1 MNKNQIKNLIALLNS
16 KNSKGLENLDNFQIK
31 GGKKMLDGYKTYIV
45 GIEDKIT
52 TLESELCKKDNT
64 YNWC

>member
-1 MNKNQIKNLIALLNS
+1 MKNKKNQ
-16 KNSKGLENLDNFQIK
+16 EV
-31 GGKKMLDGYKTYIV
+31 KMLDGYKTYIV